1 MIRSINFYL
10 CIFMEFVDNK
20 KNSDFFK
27 DCSFKIQPLS
37 GSFFMEVI
45 KPSREYFYQPKA
57 ANIH

>member
-1 MIRSINFYL
+1 
-10 CIFMEFVDNK
+10 MEFVDNK